1 MEDRKQ
7 TEGKAP
13 SKIETMF
20 QNVVS
25 EVKGTSKSTKVVVGG
40 GGILLSTATFFLGR
54 LTKKGK
60 SQSPK
65 TSE

>member
-1 MEDRKQ
+1 MVDQKQ

-13 SKIETMF
+13 SKIATMF
-20 QNVVS
+20 QNVAA

-40 GGILLSTATFFLGR
+40 TGILLSTATFFIGR

-60 SQSPK
+60 SPK